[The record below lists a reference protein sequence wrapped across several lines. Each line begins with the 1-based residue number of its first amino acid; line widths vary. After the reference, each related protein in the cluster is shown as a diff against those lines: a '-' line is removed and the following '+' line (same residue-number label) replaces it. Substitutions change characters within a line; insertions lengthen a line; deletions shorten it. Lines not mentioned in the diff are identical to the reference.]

1 MPDKRTI
8 AIATGTRADWGL
20 LSPVARGLA
29 SRPDCEVS
37 ILATNMHLIPE
48 YGDTIR
54 EIEADGFADVVRVEM
69 PVDTDT
75 PLATVKAMSGCME
88 GMARELT
95 RLRPD
100 LIVILGDRFEMLA
113 TATAALM
120 TGTPIVHIAG
130 GEISEEPSTT
140 PSATPSPRWPRS
152 TSRPPSHTAAAS
164 WRWARSP
171 AASSTPVP

>member
-75 PLATVKAMSGCME
+75 P
-88 GMARELT
+88 
-95 RLRPD
+95 
-100 LIVILGDRFEMLA
+100 
-113 TATAALM
+113 
-120 TGTPIVHIAG
+120 
-130 GEISEEPSTT
+130 
-140 PSATPSPRWPRS
+140 SPP
-152 TSRPPSHTAAAS
+152 SRPCRGAWRGWHAS
-164 WRWARSP
+164 
-171 AASSTPVP
+171 